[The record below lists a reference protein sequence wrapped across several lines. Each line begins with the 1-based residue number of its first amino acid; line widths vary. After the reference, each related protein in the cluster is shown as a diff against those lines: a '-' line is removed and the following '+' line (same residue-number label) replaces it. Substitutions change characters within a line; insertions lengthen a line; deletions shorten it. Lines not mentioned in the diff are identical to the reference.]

1 MAQSLKRR
9 HDVKKLIALQ
19 EHVKL
24 ANQRIIEEHRVA
36 GLLIEVIDEEDLNK
50 VSQIID
56 KLRSIANPQLPVLS
70 KAIDVAVTELN
81 KYTAGGPIAKA
92 WSKLKTKVGIDNPVV
107 KITTFADALERG
119 FAQMPVI
126 IKNNVGN
133 LKNIDTSKSLSTL
146 LAEPKKSGIEK
157 TVSTDKESTFADDPV
172 GSHWPGP
179 SQNEA
184 DGSAP
189 TGKLKTVADQML
201 KALAPG
207 GIFGAFKRIPYI
219 DTKALV
225 QELITAP
232 INAVAPAVK
241 KMQGGVHA
249 ADVAKDMQSQVTGTG
264 GAETKG
270 SQPGV
275 QSNKSTGSTA
285 GAPTE
290 NPDVT
295 TPSSAGSEKPA
306 DPRGGSVGQQTTK
319 KLEQTAVE
327 TLAKDFSKKA
337 GVNYQ
342 LTLKVLSALNNSQ
355 KLREVKDSTTGE
367 VTIVVLR

>member
-9 HDVKKLIALQ
+9 YDEKRLKALQ
-19 EHVKL
+19 EHVSSADKRL
-24 ANQRIIEEHRVA
+24 IEEQRTVN
-36 GLLIEVIDEEDLNK
+36 LLVEAMDEEDLNK

-56 KLRSIANPQLPVLS
+56 KLRSISNPQLPVLS
-70 KAIDVAVTELN
+70 KAIDVAITELN

-92 WSKLKTKVGIDNPVV
+92 WSTLKSKIGIDNPVV

-119 FAQMPVI
+119 FSQMPTI

-133 LKNIDTSKSLSTL
+133 VKNIDTSKSLSSL
-146 LAEPKKSGIEK
+146 LSEPKKTGGTKELEK
-157 TVSTDKESTFADDPV
+157 DKESTFADDPV

-184 DGSAP
+184 DGTQP
-189 TGKLKTVADQML
+189 TGKLKIVADQML

-241 KMQGGVHA
+241 KMQSGVHA
-249 ADVAKDMQSQVTGTG
+249 AEIAKDMQSQITGKG

-270 SQPGV
+270 SQPGA
-275 QSNKSTGSTA
+275 QATGSSGSA
-285 GAPTE
+285 SGAPPKDA
-290 NPDVT
+290 NVA
-295 TPSSAGSEKPA
+295 TPSSSGGEKPA
-306 DPRGGSVGQQTTK
+306 DPRGGAVSGTATK
-319 KLEQTAVE
+319 LDQKSVE

-337 GVNYQ
+337 GVNYAT
-342 LTLKVLSALNNSQ
+342 TLKVLSALNNNA
-355 KLREVKDSTTGE
+355 KLREVKDPVTGE
-367 VTIVVLR
+367 TTINVLR

>member
-1 MAQSLKRR
+1 MAQSRKRR
-9 HDVKKLIALQ
+9 HDAKKLTALQ

-24 ANQRIIEEHRVA
+24 ANQRIIEEHRIA
-36 GLLIEVIDEEDLNK
+36 GLLVEVMDEEDLNK

-70 KAIDVAVTELN
+70 KAIDIAITELN
-81 KYTAGGPIAKA
+81 KYTAGGPITKA
-92 WSKLKTKVGIDNPVV
+92 WSKLKSKVGIDNPVV

-119 FAQMPVI
+119 FSQMPVI

-146 LAEPKKSGIEK
+146 LAEPKKTGTEK
-157 TVSTDKESTFADDPV
+157 TIKTDKESTFADDPV

-184 DGSAP
+184 DGTAP
-189 TGKLKTVADQML
+189 SGKLKTVADQML

-219 DTKALV
+219 DPKALV

-275 QSNKSTGSTA
+275 QSNKSTGSSG

-295 TPSSAGSEKPA
+295 TPSSSGSEKPA
-306 DPRGGSVGQQTTK
+306 DPRGGSTGQSSAK
-319 KLEQTAVE
+319 KLEPKSVE
-327 TLAKDFSKKA
+327 MLAKDFSKKS
-337 GVNYQ
+337 GVDYQ
-342 LTLKVLSALNNSQ
+342 LTLKVLNALNNNE
-355 KLREVKDSTTGE
+355 KLREVKDVITGD
-367 VTIVVLR
+367 VTINVLR